1 MRNLLWTF
9 ILIIGLGSTFIFIA
23 TAMSNGSIA
32 PFDTAVISFVQGLE
46 APWLTAI
53 LKVFTTMGSGYF
65 VVPMA
70 LILVAILYFGLRARP
85 QAWLLLIVIAGTPLF
100 NTLLKLYFKRE
111 RPDIH
116 RILDAHGFSFPSGH
130 AMISFSLYA
139 IIAFIAWGFIKTA
152 AGRVVLLLFTAF
164 MILTISISR
173 IYLGVHYPSD
183 IVGGFTVSALW
194 LTIAITIYTYWLDK
208 KKPLRI

>member
-1 MRNLLWTF
+1 MRRLLFAF
-9 ILIIGLGSTFIFIA
+9 ILCLGLGSTFIYIA
-23 TAMSNGSIA
+23 TAMSNGSID
-32 PFDTAVISFVQGLE
+32 PFDTTVIAFVQGLE
-46 APWLTAI
+46 TPWLTTV
-53 LKVFTTMGSGYF
+53 LTFFTWLGSGYV

-70 LILVAILYFGLRARP
+70 LILAAILYFGLRASP
-85 QAWLLLIVIAGTPLF
+85 QALLLLIVIAGTPLF

-111 RPDIH
+111 RPEIH
-116 RILDAHGFSFPSGH
+116 RVIDAHGFSFPSGH

-152 AGRVVLLLFTAF
+152 AGRVMLLFTAF

-194 LTIAITIYTYWLDK
+194 LTIAITIYTYCLDK

>member
-1 MRNLLWTF
+1 MRNLLWSF
-9 ILIIGLGSTFIFIA
+9 ILIIGLSTTFIYIA
-23 TAMSNGSIA
+23 TTMNNSTIA
-32 PFDTAVISFVQGLE
+32 PFDIAVISFVQGLE
-46 APWLTAI
+46 APWRTTVLTF
-53 LKVFTTMGSGYF
+53 FTWMGSGYV

-70 LILVAILYFGLRARP
+70 LILAAILYFGLRARP

-139 IIAFIAWGFIKTA
+139 IIAFIAWGFIKKT
-152 AGRVVLLLFTAF
+152 AGRVMLLLFMVF

-194 LTIAITIYTYWLDK
+194 LTIAITIYSYWQDK
-208 KKPLRI
+208 KRPLPI

>member
-1 MRNLLWTF
+1 MRHLLFAF
-9 ILIIGLGSTFIFIA
+9 ILCLGLGSTFIYIA
-23 TAMSNGSIA
+23 TAMSNGSID
-32 PFDTAVISFVQGLE
+32 PFDTTVIAFVQGLE
-46 APWLTAI
+46 TPWLTTV
-53 LKVFTTMGSGYF
+53 LTFFTWLGSGYV

-70 LILVAILYFGLRARP
+70 LILAAILYYGLRASP

-100 NTLLKLYFKRE
+100 NTLLKHYFKRE
-111 RPDIH
+111 RPEIH
-116 RILDAHGFSFPSGH
+116 RILDTHGFSFPSGH

-152 AGRVVLLLFTAF
+152 AGRVMLLLFTAF
-164 MILTISISR
+164 MILAISISR

-194 LTIAITIYTYWLDK
+194 LTIAITIYMYWLDK

>member
-65 VVPMA
+65 VAPMA

-139 IIAFIAWGFIKTA
+139 IITFIAWGFIKTA

>member
-1 MRNLLWTF
+1 MRRLLFAF
-9 ILIIGLGSTFIFIA
+9 ILCLGLGSTFIYIA

-46 APWLTAI
+46 TPWLTTV
-53 LKVFTTMGSGYF
+53 LTSFTWMGSGYA
-65 VVPMA
+65 VAPMA
-70 LILVAILYFGLRARP
+70 LILAAILYFGLHVRP

-139 IIAFIAWGFIKTA
+139 IIAFIAWGFIKKT
-152 AGRVVLLLFTAF
+152 AGRVMLLLFTVS

-194 LTIAITIYTYWLDK
+194 LTIAITIYSYWLDRK
-208 KKPLRI
+208 RPLRI

>member
-139 IIAFIAWGFIKTA
+139 IIAFIAWGFIKTTV
-152 AGRVVLLLFTAF
+152 GRLMLLLFMVF

-194 LTIAITIYTYWLDK
+194 LTISITIYTYWLDK
-208 KKPLRI
+208 KRPLRI